1 MKIKVNDVIKF
12 DNSDYLV
19 LDVINN
25 KNNTYAYLINND
37 KYKND
42 VSIIKVIEKNNCLEF
57 LHIENDDEF
66 NYVLCKIYLNNK
78 RYLLSFFD

>member
-25 KNNTYAYLINND
+25 KNNTYA
-37 KYKND
+37 
-42 VSIIKVIEKNNCLEF
+42 
-57 LHIENDDEF
+57 
-66 NYVLCKIYLNNK
+66 
-78 RYLLSFFD
+78 